1 MTAIIFL
8 AIQHELG
15 IKILIWCC
23 RWHFFIPWLDEIVL
37 LSWIVGYFMSL
48 RVLIPWRRRIV
59 LYFWIVYSF
68 MKSMGNN
75 HGSGWNQ
82 ISTNVAKVCTSAM
95 HLPPATTL
103 PDHSRARATRATVAT
118 GSLALLVSHGY
129 MLGGGLNLHGRRKG
143 GCVGVGII
151 TMGHPIG
158 IFSLLSFM
166 SVGEQT
172 WT

>member
-1 MTAIIFL
+1 
-8 AIQHELG
+8 
-15 IKILIWCC
+15 
-23 RWHFFIPWLDEIVL
+23 
-37 LSWIVGYFMSL
+37 MSL

-129 MLGGGLNLHGRRKG
+129 MLGGDLIFMGEERVVVSGLGL
-143 GCVGVGII
+143 
-151 TMGHPIG
+151 
-158 IFSLLSFM
+158 
-166 SVGEQT
+166 
-172 WT
+172 